1 MTQPA
6 GTRTG
11 ERRLRRTAALCCS
24 VIALNACS
32 SAGQTTAPDA
42 SAITAP
48 ATEDAVGVVTSTT
61 AAPVP
66 MTSVAVTS
74 VPATSVPAT
83 SVPATST
90 TLPSA
95 EEERDAEG
103 SGDEWYVYA
112 EAGAKAVLGVLDDS
126 DGPLPAGDALEEI
139 LVDAAGAAYELEYP
153 VDVVYLDAAVE
164 YAGDEPV
171 GVSVSVGDD
180 EDDRRATAYVCLS
193 DGRARVTRTP
203 CDTAS

>member
-1 MTQPA
+1 
-6 GTRTG
+6 
-11 ERRLRRTAALCCS
+11 
-24 VIALNACS
+24 
-32 SAGQTTAPDA
+32 
-42 SAITAP
+42 
-48 ATEDAVGVVTSTT
+48 
-61 AAPVP
+61 

-74 VPATSVPAT
+74 VSATST
-83 SVPATST
+83 PATST

-95 EEERDAEG
+95 DEERDAEG

-126 DGPLPAGDALEEI
+126 DGPLPVGDALEEI
-139 LVDAAGAAYELEYP
+139 LVDSAGAAYELEYP

-203 CDTAS
+203 CGTAS